1 MYSAAQLQAAT
12 QQNGQIDIDR
22 LTEIVRT
29 KLSQE
34 QQQVQAVQYRR
45 QMVADATQ
53 ANISLIKESAVVD
66 TLLQLGIDPDEVFGT
81 QGLTESAEYLR
92 TKASEAAAALEDG
105 MIMGDEADE
114 QVLAEMVEMAIED
127 PVAASEVVYELTGE
141 EVDPEE
147 LEAAAVG
154 LVEAAIQEDEGMD
167 KEAHVKLSQVSNLAE
182 ARGWSDTAQ
191 ELVQLRAQR
200 IAYHHLTGE

>member
-34 QQQVQAVQYRR
+34 QQQVQAVQCRR